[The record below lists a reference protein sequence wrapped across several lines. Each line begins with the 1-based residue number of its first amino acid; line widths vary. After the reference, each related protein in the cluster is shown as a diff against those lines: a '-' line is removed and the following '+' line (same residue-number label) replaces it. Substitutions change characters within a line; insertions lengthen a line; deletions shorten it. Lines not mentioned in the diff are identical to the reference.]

1 MTSTA
6 TAAPTAIQ
14 AVLDD
19 VPDEVG
25 CVIAKVPDAG
35 KRILPASVP
44 VAGAK
49 GTEATLGAD
58 PARLLRL
65 KIRWV

>member
-1 MTSTA
+1 MM
-6 TAAPTAIQ
+6 AAVAEPMAIQ
-14 AVLDD
+14 TVADEL
-19 VPDEVG
+19 PDG
-25 CVIAKVPDAG
+25 TGAA
-35 KRILPASVP
+35 P

-65 KIRWV
+65 KIRWI